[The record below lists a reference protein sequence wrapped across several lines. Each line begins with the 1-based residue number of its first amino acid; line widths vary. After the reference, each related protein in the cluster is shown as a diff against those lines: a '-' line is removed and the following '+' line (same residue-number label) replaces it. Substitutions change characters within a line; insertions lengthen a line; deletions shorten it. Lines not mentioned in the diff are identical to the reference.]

1 MQAPTWSPDFAVQ
14 FEPARVQQYI
24 DELGAIGVHPAG
36 GLYRGLYTPAW
47 AAAMARMEAWLRELG
62 FETRRD
68 AVGNLFG
75 RLAGTA
81 SARVVLS
88 GSHIDTVKQGGKY
101 DGALG
106 AIAAMLAIRAL
117 RDAYGPPR
125 KTLEV
130 YVICE
135 EEGSRF
141 PANFWGSRALTGQ
154 IRPDEPERL
163 RDADGITLAE
173 AMRAQGLDPAAI
185 PTARRDD
192 LDAFVELH
200 IEQGRLLEEGGYAL
214 GVVDTITGQRQLR
227 VRVTGRQDHA
237 GTTPM
242 DLRRDALAGAAEMI
256 ARLTEA
262 AAAMGRPAVATSG
275 MIAVQPGA
283 INIVPRVAQFTVD
296 TRHPDPERRRALIAQ
311 VETILQEVAARR
323 GLGLEVERLT
333 DHEPTPMAPAVR
345 ELIAAAASAEGLRW
359 LAMPSGA
366 GHDSQILARHV
377 PTAMLFVPSRDGRS
391 HCPEEF
397 TPVEQ
402 IVPGLRVLARVLHRL
417 AY

>member
-1 MQAPTWSPDFAVQ
+1 MQASTSPFAAR
-14 FEPARVQQYI
+14 FAPARVQQYI
-24 DELGAIGVHPAG
+24 DELGTIGAHPDG

-47 AAAMARMEAWLRELG
+47 AAAMDRMEAWLRELG
-62 FETRRD
+62 LETRRD

-106 AIAAMLAIRAL
+106 AIAAMLAISAL

-141 PANFWGSRALTGQ
+141 PGNFWGSRALTGQ
-154 IRPDEPERL
+154 IGPDEPERL

-173 AMRAQGLDPAAI
+173 AMQALGLDPAAI

-200 IEQGRLLEEGGYAL
+200 IEQGRLLEEGGYDL
-214 GVVDTITGQRQLR
+214 GVVETITGQRQLR

-256 ARLTEA
+256 ARLTDA

-283 INIVPRVAQFTVD
+283 INIVPRAAQFTVD

-311 VETILQEVAARR
+311 IETILQEVAARR

-333 DHEPTPMAPAVR
+333 DHEPTPMAPALR
-345 ELIAAAASAEGLRW
+345 DLIAEAADAEGLRW

-377 PTAMLFVPSRDGRS
+377 PTAMVFVPSRDGRS

-397 TPVEQ
+397 TPIEQ

>member
-1 MQAPTWSPDFAVQ
+1 MPTPTPPTDCAVR
-14 FEPARVQQYI
+14 FDPARVQRYI
-24 DELGAIGVHPAG
+24 DDLGAIGVHPEG

-47 AAAMARMEAWLRELG
+47 AAAMDRMETWLRELG
-62 FETRRD
+62 LTTRRD

-75 RLAGTA
+75 RLDGTE

-88 GSHIDTVKQGGKY
+88 GSHVDTVRQGGKY

-106 AIAAMLAIRAL
+106 AIAAMLAISAL
-117 RDAYGPPR
+117 GEACGPPR

-141 PANFWGSRALTGQ
+141 PANFWGSRAVTGQ
-154 IRPDEPERL
+154 IRPEEPDRI
-163 RDADGITLAE
+163 RDADGVTLAE

-185 PTARRDD
+185 PSARRDD

-200 IEQGRLLEEGGYAL
+200 IEQGRLLEEGGYHL
-214 GVVDTITGQRQLR
+214 GVVETITGLRHLR
-227 VRVTGRQDHA
+227 VHVTGRQDHA

-256 ARLTEA
+256 ARLTKA
-262 AAAMGRPAVATSG
+262 AAAMGRPAVATAG
-275 MIAVQPGA
+275 MIAAQPGA
-283 INIVPRVAQFTVD
+283 INIVPRAAQFTVD
-296 TRHPDPERRRALIAQ
+296 TRHPDPARRRALVAEI
-311 VETILQEVAARR
+311 EGILQEVAARR
-323 GLGLEVERLT
+323 GLGLQVEQLA
-333 DHEPTPMAPAVR
+333 DHEPTPMAPAIRQV
-345 ELIAAAASAEGLRW
+345 LAAAADAEGLRW
-359 LAMPSGA
+359 LALPSGA
-366 GHDSQILARHV
+366 GHDSQILAPHV
-377 PTAMLFVPSRDGRS
+377 PTALLFVPSRDGRS

-402 IVPGLRVLARVLHRL
+402 IVPGLRVLARALHAL